1 MPGNSIQNRVMEQG
15 IKNMEEGAA
24 FKFDYCVTEEIYNGF
39 IDLFKDN
46 NPLHTDEGFAKEKN
60 FSGKVMHGAILVGF
74 LSHFI
79 GECLP
84 EKNVIVHG
92 YKINYVK
99 PVYLNDRLTLEA
111 SITGV
116 FESVNSIEFK
126 YRFINSTKST
136 VAKGDISIG
145 II

>member
-1 MPGNSIQNRVMEQG
+1 MTAAK
-15 IKNMEEGAA
+15 KNMEEGTV
-24 FKFDYCVTEEIYNGF
+24 FKLEYCVTERIYSGF
-39 IDLFKDN
+39 IDLFQDK
-46 NPLHTDEGFAKEKN
+46 NPLHTSEVFAKEKR
-60 FSGKVMHGAILVGF
+60 FSGKVMHGAILTGF

-84 EKNVIVHG
+84 DKNVIVHS
-92 YKINYVK
+92 YKINYQA
-99 PVYLNDRLTLEA
+99 PVYLNDLLEFEA
-111 SITGV
+111 TVTGV

-126 YRFINSTKST
+126 YKFINLDKKT

>member
-1 MPGNSIQNRVMEQG
+1 MPGNSIQTGVMEEG
-15 IKNMEEGAA
+15 IKNMKEGAA
-24 FKFDYCVTEEIYNGF
+24 FKFDYCVTEDIYNGF
-39 IDLFKDN
+39 INLFKDK

-74 LSHFI
+74 LSNFI

-92 YKINYVK
+92 YKINYTA
-99 PVYLNDRLTLEA
+99 PVYLNDQLTFEA
-111 SITGV
+111 TVTGV
-116 FESVNSIEFK
+116 FESVNSVEFK
-126 YRFINSTKST
+126 YRFINLDKKT